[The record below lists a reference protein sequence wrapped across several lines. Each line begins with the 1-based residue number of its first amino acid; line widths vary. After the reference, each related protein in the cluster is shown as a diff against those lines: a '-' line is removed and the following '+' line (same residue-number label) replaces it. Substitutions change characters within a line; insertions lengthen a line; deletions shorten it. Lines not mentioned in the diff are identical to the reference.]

1 MDSTVTDLKNPF
13 GDVYNALDLKVQRKA
28 MKSAMRREGNRLKR
42 TASANLQASGIGQ
55 GTSRNLSKGIY
66 TRVYPD
72 RYGAGFMVSVKPHR
86 GNNVKGIHTNR
97 KGIMKPVLMW
107 AEDGTR
113 SRKTGR
119 RKLSFFS
126 KSRITG
132 KRIRNYIR
140 GGHSTGRM
148 KRYAFMAKTERQEE
162 TSVENNL
169 FGTFQAN
176 LDKAAR
182 KQGLM

>member
-1 MDSTVTDLKNPF
+1 MDSTVTDLQNPF
-13 GDVYNALDLKVQRKA
+13 GDVHKALDLKAQRKA
-28 MKSAMRREGNRLKR
+28 MKSAMRREGNRLKKAAA
-42 TASANLQASGIGQ
+42 ASLQASGIGQ
-55 GTSRNLSKGIY
+55 GTPRNLSKGIY
-66 TRVYPD
+66 ARVYPD

-86 GNNVKGIHTNR
+86 GNNRKGIHTNR
-97 KGIMKPVLMW
+97 QGRMKPVLMW

-113 SRKTGR
+113 DRRAGR
-119 RKLSFFS
+119 RKISFFS

-140 GGHSTGRM
+140 GGHNTGRM
-148 KRYAFMAKTERQEE
+148 KRYAFMAKTERQEG

-169 FGTFQAN
+169 FSTFQAN

-182 KQGLM
+182 KQGLL

>member
-1 MDSTVTDLKNPF
+1 MQNPF
-13 GDVYNALDLKVQRKA
+13 GDVYKALDLRSQRKA
-28 MKSAMRREGNRLKR
+28 MKSAMRREGNRLKK
-42 TASANLQASGIGQ
+42 TAATNLQTSGIGQ
-55 GTSRNLSKGIY
+55 GTTRNLSRGIY

-97 KGIMKPVLMW
+97 KGNMKPVLMW

-113 SRKTGR
+113 NRRTGR

-126 KSRITG
+126 KSRISG

-148 KRYAFMAKTERQEE
+148 KRYAFMAKTEMQEE

-169 FGTFQAN
+169 FTTFQAN

-182 KQGLM
+182 KQGLL